1 MVWRTMQIL
10 IETIATPFP
19 LYVYMGVGLLLRRT
33 GVIKE
38 ELLPALNRIS
48 SFGYSC
54 RYRYF

>member
-1 MVWRTMQIL
+1 MQIL